1 MYFLHMSKNLTKLL
15 LVLII
20 ISRDMFEQF
29 CREYR
34 YYSINYRRFRR
45 SQHYEPEIDFVSA
58 CQLSYQIKNKALSNT
73 NSEMMMLKW
82 FLVDKIESKFYL
94 LNTVL
99 YQAEFIDNHI
109 KNNLFFALASDSV
122 IFLWSGQLFDVTIK
136 FVPVY
141 TDWCEYIFPHH
152 KQRITP

>member
-109 KNNLFFALASDSV
+109 KNNLFFCPCIRQRHFSLKWTALWCYNQICTCIYGLMRIYFSAS
-122 IFLWSGQLFDVTIK
+122 
-136 FVPVY
+136 
-141 TDWCEYIFPHH
+141 
-152 KQRITP
+152 